1 MIIFRQPNLIRE
13 LYDNKLIKHNL
24 FSLCLGSN
32 AGYFSVGKINKTFH
46 NVNSSIVYLNRN
58 PNNFFYSVDLNK
70 IYLNGSEIN
79 TNYNTILDSGTT
91 YSLFPQEIYDSLIF
105 AFDGFLKKNEF
116 PATKTMVN
124 DDYCFQLNQNKTNRN
139 LYKSLPS
146 FHFNFENK
154 YSIPWKPKNY
164 LVQQVDD
171 VKGVIYCLGFSIF
184 K

>member
-79 TNYNTILDSGTT
+79 TNYNTIL
-91 YSLFPQEIYDSLIF
+91 
-105 AFDGFLKKNEF
+105 
-116 PATKTMVN
+116 
-124 DDYCFQLNQNKTNRN
+124 LNQNKTNRN